1 MSLGDVYIHLVGDLR
16 RLEVRKAVRSTLR
29 AREREHRYRLAR
41 SDLFGMAL
49 VVLPHAS
56 KSGPVN
62 RSPAVEART
71 LSLGS
76 HGWQYAGDS
85 LGGLSH
91 YVAPLGGRR

>member
-1 MSLGDVYIHLVGDLR
+1 
-16 RLEVRKAVRSTLR
+16 
-29 AREREHRYRLAR
+29 
-41 SDLFGMAL
+41 MAL

-56 KSGPVN
+56 KSGGPVN